1 MLAKIINAGYSE
13 DLPNYL
19 KSRVQPTNI
28 VAVLIIFAIGIPFI
42 ILTPIYFPKVLT
54 LIPLFGTLTCVGVV
68 IANHRGGIQY
78 SRILLSVIPVTTGFV
93 YNMLLCGPND
103 DPISSVY
110 LITLAFSLVPFVTM
124 DISERGFLLV
134 ASLYSFFILVG
145 FPITRSWA
153 NITAD
158 TTVIREGWLSY
169 VTISLG
175 VITALGCMI
184 GLTRINKKAEQE
196 IELSRQ
202 ETEERNTKLLAEQ
215 AENTLKTQKIE
226 AAQAE
231 EKKRQWANEGIA
243 QISEIVRNTGTE
255 DDLFDQLITTTVKYL
270 KANQGGLF
278 VVDRSSDEVAI
289 NLSACYAYERKKFI
303 EKTIL
308 PGEGL
313 IGQAF
318 LEGEYLHFT
327 EIPSNYVNITSGL
340 GKATPTSL
348 LIMPLKVN
356 EEVEG
361 LLELA
366 SFQEFEK
373 HEIEFLQQLGEVM
386 ASYIQNQRV
395 MRQTQQLLEQ
405 AQEQGEEMRAQEEE
419 MRQNMEELQATQE
432 EMHRKEREYQ
442 TQIEQL
448 KQKLSLAEPDN

>member
-1 MLAKIINAGYSE
+1 MFANIINAGYSE
-13 DLPNYL
+13 DLPDYL

-28 VAVLIIFAIGIPFI
+28 VALLIIVAIGIPFI

-54 LIPLFGTLTCVGVV
+54 SIPLFGTFSCLGV
-68 IANHRGGIQY
+68 IAANHWGWIRY
-78 SRILLSVIPVTTGFV
+78 SRPILSIVPVSTGFI
-93 YNMLLCGPND
+93 YNMLLCGPNE

-124 DISERGFLLV
+124 DIREQGFLLM
-134 ASLYSFFILVG
+134 ASLYSFGILVG
-145 FPITRSWA
+145 FPITRNWA
-153 NITAD
+153 TIEAD

-175 VITALGCMI
+175 VITALGCMV
-184 GLTRINKKAEQE
+184 GLTRINKKAEHE
-196 IELSRQ
+196 IELSRL
-202 ETEERNTKLLAEQ
+202 EAEERNAKLLAEQ
-215 AENTLKTQKIE
+215 AENTRKTQELE

-231 EKKRQWANEGIA
+231 ERKRQWAAEGIA
-243 QISEIVRNTGTE
+243 QISEIVRHTSSDEN
-255 DDLFDQLITTTVKYL
+255 LFDQLITSTVKYL

-278 VVDRSSDEVAI
+278 VVDRSDKVTIQLA
-289 NLSACYAYERKKFI
+289 ACYAYERKKYI
-303 EKTIL
+303 EKTII

-313 IGQAF
+313 VGQAY
-318 LEGEYLHFT
+318 LEAKYLHFT
-327 EIPSNYVNITSGL
+327 EIPPNYVNITSGL

-348 LIMPLKVN
+348 IIVPLIVN

-366 SFQEFEK
+366 SFSNFEE
-373 HEIEFLQQLGEVM
+373 HEIEFLERLGEVM
-386 ASYIQNQRV
+386 AAYIQSQRV
-395 MRQTQQLLEQ
+395 MQQTQHLLEQ

-442 TQIEQL
+442 TQIEKL
-448 KQKLSLAEPDN
+448 KQKLTEAQSN